1 VQEVHV
7 CLNKLNRKI
16 AEMATY
22 INYTRNLG
30 FEEDPNYDYLRG
42 LFRKIL
48 ESNNQQYDFI
58 FDWIVLGNNKTNI
71 KQIVY
76 LN

>member
-1 VQEVHV
+1 
-7 CLNKLNRKI
+7 
-16 AEMATY
+16 MATY

-58 FDWIVLGNNKTNI
+58 FDWTVLGNNKTNI
-71 KQIVY
+71 KQIV
-76 LN
+76 

>member
-1 VQEVHV
+1 
-7 CLNKLNRKI
+7 
-16 AEMATY
+16 MATY